1 MRSDDARLPPRVAVV
16 LDASR
21 RLAAAKPGIVSI
33 GLAGSWA
40 RGAGRLDSDVDL
52 VVLTTQ
58 PLALLASSDWY
69 ELLGSPAEL
78 IRCADFGAV
87 QERRIRLA
95 DGLQV
100 EVGVGVPSWADT
112 TPVDPGTR
120 RVVADGMRPI
130 YDPTGLLARL
140 IAVVNAD

>member
-1 MRSDDARLPPRVAVV
+1 VRPDDARLPPRVAVV

-40 RGAGRLDSDVDL
+40 RGAGRPDSDVDL

-58 PLALLASSDWY
+58 PLALLTSSDWY

-78 IRCADFGAV
+78 IRCAGFGAV